1 MAIPYASFCCEN
13 LVWDAFACVDATMD
27 DIDPLAVQ
35 YFLKCAVTAGR
46 MPNEAL
52 TDNVQSTLSN
62 LDLLTHEGKLKNAA
76 ILLFGKRPQHF
87 FISSRFRIGRFMADD
102 TDLIHH
108 DDIEGNIIQM
118 ADKVMWK
125 LRQDYLIAPIHYE
138 GMHRVEQL
146 EIPEAALRELVYNA
160 IVHRDYLGADTQMKV
175 YNDRIWLWNEGEL
188 PEGFSAEKASKEHLS
203 KPRNRLIA
211 NVFYKSI
218 KQDSLSRGD
227 VVWVWSAKPSPM
239 QNCLFRR
246 LKTIGTARLL
256 SFLVPNR
263 TKQ

>member
-1 MAIPYASFCCEN
+1 
-13 LVWDAFACVDATMD
+13 
-27 DIDPLAVQ
+27 
-35 YFLKCAVTAGR
+35 
-46 MPNEAL
+46 
-52 TDNVQSTLSN
+52 
-62 LDLLTHEGKLKNAA
+62 
-76 ILLFGKRPQHF
+76 
-87 FISSRFRIGRFMADD
+87 MADD

-108 DDIEGNIIQM
+108 DDIEGNILQM

-175 YNDRIWLWNEGEL
+175 YNSRIWLWNEGEL

-211 NVFYKSI
+211 NVFYKAGFIESWGRGVGMVCKAFADAKLPI
-218 KQDSLSRGD
+218 PTFENYWNGSLVVIPRGQQGEPLID
-227 VVWVWSAKPSPM
+227 TLNEPLTDRINLVQLTENQRKVFEFVSFMAHGGDTINDRINDRITVGYIAERIGLSVPTVQRILLFLE
-239 QNCLFRR
+239 QNQLIRR
-246 LKTIGTARLL
+246 VGSKKTGHWEI
-256 SFLVPNR
+256 VE
-263 TKQ
+263 K